1 MQTINSTL
9 SILNSSFLQSLVI
22 KIIGLGII
30 WFGITSNFLFHRV
43 RDCWGQERFQS
54 AQSPTSSP
62 KRRGNRCRER
72 QRPWPSHR
80 QLEAK
85 PATLSNYNALCPF
98 KRSHLRK
105 CHSPGHNTVVLQ
117 DPSRQ
122 ILRVQDVPELSIYS
136 QALLKT
142 EELVTLGL

>member
-30 WFGITSNFLFHRV
+30 WFGITSNFLFHGM

-62 KRRGNRCRER
+62 KRRGSRCWER

-85 PATLSNYNALCPF
+85 PATLSNYNASVPSKEVTSGSVTAQDTTQWSSRTPPGKSSESKTYQNCQFIVRPY
-98 KRSHLRK
+98 LR
-105 CHSPGHNTVVLQ
+105 
-117 DPSRQ
+117 
-122 ILRVQDVPELSIYS
+122 
-136 QALLKT
+136 LKNW
-142 EELVTLGL
+142 